1 MKIKADKKAHG
12 EAPKPDERNAVIER
26 QATRLRELS
35 RLVEERDVR
44 IASLR
49 LDRET
54 WKQLANHYAWSWQ
67 NECASVRSRNWEIQA
82 LRNERDEA
90 NRRLRVCQRV
100 LGWTGLLMVAL
111 GTYGFVSLFV

>member
-1 MKIKADKKAHG
+1 VKIKADKKAHG
-12 EAPKPDERNAVIER
+12 EAPKPDERDAVIER

-35 RLVEERDVR
+35 RLVEERDQKLHE
-44 IASLR
+44 LR
-49 LDRET
+49 QRNEVIRVFANTLRVWWGNAEDR
-54 WKQLANHYAWSWQ
+54 LM
-67 NECASVRSRNWEIQA
+67 SRNWEIQA
-82 LRNERDEA
+82 LRDERDEA